1 MSPLHTC
8 RTVKKQKTKHTWTSF
23 LKREREKEHCCQ
35 VHPDRNKWTAL
46 RVPHLSECG
55 AQANAASR
63 GRHVT
68 SRMLMLE
75 VTKQIPKRPAR
86 LSSPCATR
94 SLRAVPRSAQTAGQD
109 YIKKKKDLG
118 GSGGPFEIQKLPQSH
133 VLSWSWGW
141 EGEEEEGRQGQRP
154 GPPSGQRR
162 CDCSRP
168 SNCCHT
174 LSMGNIGS
182 KRGTERG

>member
-1 MSPLHTC
+1 M
-8 RTVKKQKTKHTWTSF
+8 
-23 LKREREKEHCCQ
+23 
-35 VHPDRNKWTAL
+35 HPDRNKWTAL

-86 LSSPCATR
+86 LSSPRATL
-94 SLRAVPRSAQTAGQD
+94 SLRAVPRSAQTAGRD
-109 YIKKKKDLG
+109 YIKKKKELG

-133 VLSWSWGW
+133 VLSWSWG
-141 EGEEEEGRQGQRP
+141 EGGRGRRKREGRESVPAHHRAREGVTAVARP
-154 GPPSGQRR
+154 TAVTHCQWE
-162 CDCSRP
+162 
-168 SNCCHT
+168 T
-174 LSMGNIGS
+174 LGAREGL
-182 KRGTERG
+182 KEAER